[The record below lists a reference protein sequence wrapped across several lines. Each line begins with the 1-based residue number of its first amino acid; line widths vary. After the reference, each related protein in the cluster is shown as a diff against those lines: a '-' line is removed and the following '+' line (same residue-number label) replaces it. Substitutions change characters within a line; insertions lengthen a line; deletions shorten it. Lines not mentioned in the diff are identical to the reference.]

1 MDNEEQNESVW
12 AKHFTLKEQFHI
24 VGRLNRYLMK
34 YPWHLIFSIILGIVT
49 SLVYIEM
56 MTLIQTL
63 LDEHLKKGETA
74 TKLLLGF
81 TFSYLAFVI
90 IRVITQYI
98 SSFVYYNAMERAK
111 QDLRKT
117 LYQKVMGLGMT
128 FFDRVPAGSIVSRLV
143 NDTESMN
150 DFWYLFYAIISG
162 IVSIITSLTT
172 LYMKNSQLTLYLM
185 CFIPVILIIARIYF
199 YVSTKNYRQMRQR
212 LSEINVKISESVE
225 GINIIQQFRQERRI
239 QKQFDQT
246 NESYYNARKNVI
258 KMNALLLAPIINLLN
273 GLADILILS
282 YFGVMSFHNPIEVG
296 YVFLFVNLTSNFF
309 NPFVNIMDV
318 LSTFQDG
325 IVSGSRIFRI
335 MDSDVKNPEQH
346 SKAEL
351 KITRGKV
358 EFRHVNFSYNDHDPI
373 LKDLSFV
380 VEPGQTLA
388 LVGHTGS
395 GKSSIINV
403 LMRFYEFGSGD
414 VLIDDQDIRDYPI
427 AEIRHKLGLV
437 LQDSF
442 IFYGDVKSN
451 IRMFNTK
458 ISDQEV
464 KQAAQIVHAD
474 RFIERLPQQYDEKVI
489 EGGKQFSTGEKQLL
503 AFARTMV
510 TDPKILVLDEAT
522 ANIDTQTEEQIQAS
536 LKAMQNGR
544 TTIAIAHRLST
555 IVDADQILVLDSGQ
569 IIEAGTHETL
579 IKRGGYYAK
588 MFKLQH
594 SAVD

>member
-1 MDNEEQNESVW
+1 MDNQEESVW
-12 AKHFTLKEQFHI
+12 AKHFTLKEQLHI
-24 VGRLNRYLMK
+24 IGRLNRYLLK
-34 YPWHLIFSIILGIVT
+34 YPWHLVISMVLGVT
-49 SLVYIEM
+49 SSITYIEM
-56 MTLIQTL
+56 MTVIQNL
-63 LDEHLKKGETA
+63 LDHHLSRGQTG
-74 TKLLLGF
+74 TKILLSF
-81 TFSYLAFVI
+81 TLSYLVFVI
-90 IRVITQYI
+90 IRIITQYFSAFI
-98 SSFVYYNAMERAK
+98 YYNGMERAK
-111 QDLRKT
+111 QDLRT
-117 LYQKVMGLGMT
+117 ALYKKVMNLGMT
-128 FFDRVPAGSIVSRLV
+128 FFDRVPSGSIVSRLV

-162 IVSIITSLTT
+162 IVAIITSLTT
-172 LYMKNSQLTLYLM
+172 LWLKNARLTLYLM
-185 CFIPVILIIARIYF
+185 CFIPVILIIARVYF
-199 YVSTKNYRQMRQR
+199 YISTKNYRQMRQR

-225 GINIIQQFRQERRI
+225 GINIIQQFRQEKRI
-239 QKQFDQT
+239 AKEFNQT
-246 NESYYNARKNVI
+246 NNAYYEARKNVI

-273 GLADILILS
+273 GLANVLILS
-282 YFGVMSFHNPIEVG
+282 YFGIMSFQNTIEVG
-296 YVFLFVNLTSNFF
+296 YVFLFVNLASNFF

-335 MDSDVKNPEQH
+335 MDSDIKNPVQH
-346 SKAEL
+346 PHQDF

-358 EFRHVNFSYNDHDPI
+358 EFRHVTFAYTDKDPV
-373 LKDLSFV
+373 LKDISFV

-403 LMRFYEFGSGD
+403 LMRFYEFGSGQ

-427 AEIRHKLGLV
+427 EEIRKKIGLV

-442 IFYGDVKSN
+442 IFYGDVKFN
-451 IRMFNTK
+451 IRMFNSQ
-458 ISDQEV
+458 ISDAQV
-464 KQAAQIVHAD
+464 KQAAEIVHAD
-474 RFIERLPQQYDEKVI
+474 QFIERLPQKYNEKVI

-503 AFARTMV
+503 AFARTIV

-536 LKAMQNGR
+536 LAAMKNGR

-555 IVDADQILVLDSGQ
+555 IVDANQILVLDDGQ

-579 IKRGGYYAK
+579 IRKGGYYAR

-594 SAVD
+594 SAVE

>member
-1 MDNEEQNESVW
+1 MVNDEQNESVW
-12 AKHFTLKEQFHI
+12 AKHFTLKEQFQI
-24 VGRLNRYLMK
+24 INRLNRYLLK
-34 YPWHLIFSIILGIVT
+34 YPWHLIFSVVLGVVSSIT
-49 SLVYIEM
+49 YIEM

-63 LDEHLKKGETA
+63 LDQHLKQGQTA
-74 TKLLLGF
+74 AKLLLGF
-81 TFSYLAFVI
+81 TLSYLVFVF

-98 SSFVYYNAMERAK
+98 SAFVYYNGMERAK
-111 QDLRKT
+111 QDLRKD
-117 LYQKVMGLGMT
+117 LYKKVMGLGMT

-143 NDTESMN
+143 NDTETMN
-150 DFWYLFYAIISG
+150 DFWYLFYAIVAG
-162 IVSIITSLTT
+162 IVSIVTSLVT
-172 LYMKNSQLTLYLM
+172 LYFKNVQLTLYLM

-225 GINIIQQFRQERRI
+225 GINIIQRFRQEKRI
-239 QKQFDQT
+239 QKEFDKT
-246 NESYYNARKNVI
+246 NDAYYKARKDVI

-273 GLADILILS
+273 GLANILILS
-282 YFGVMSFHNPIEVG
+282 FFGIMSFHNSIEVG
-296 YVFLFVNLTSNFF
+296 YVFLFVNLASNFF

-335 MDSDVKNPEQH
+335 MDSDIKNPKQH
-346 SKAEL
+346 PKEGL
-351 KITRGKV
+351 EITKGKV
-358 EFRHVNFSYNDHDPI
+358 EFRHVTFSYNGKDQI
-373 LKDLSFV
+373 LKDISFV
-380 VEPGQTLA
+380 VEPGETLA

-403 LMRFYEFGSGD
+403 LMRFYEFGSGE
-414 VLIDDQDIRDYPI
+414 VLIDDRDIRDYPI
-427 AEIRHKLGLV
+427 SEIRKKLGLV

-451 IRMFNTK
+451 IRMFNHK
-458 ISDQEV
+458 ITDEQV

-474 RFIERLPQQYDEKVI
+474 RFIEKLPQQYNETVI

-503 AFARTMV
+503 AFARTVV

-536 LKAMQNGR
+536 LASMKNGR

-555 IVDADQILVLDSGQ
+555 IVDANQILVLDDGQ

-579 IKRGGYYAK
+579 INKGGYYAK

-594 SAVD
+594 STVD